1 MASSTYLHGHHE
13 SVLAAHRRRTAE
25 NSCAYLLDHL
35 HRGATVLDV
44 GCGPGT
50 ITVDLARIVAPG
62 TVVALD
68 AEIGMLQATAA
79 LAAERQL
86 DNVTVVLADAMALPW
101 PDATFDIVHLHQ
113 VLQHV
118 PDPRALLRECRRVC
132 RPGGIV
138 AARDADYAGFLWS
151 PLDPDLD
158 RWQTLYEQ
166 VARAL
171 GGRAGRRALPAR
183 MGQRRG
189 LSRGHRIGKHMGVR
203 NLRRTGLV
211 GRVLGETGPAV
222 GFCDDGSRH
231 ATRPSR
237 RARRHQPG
245 LVALGTRA
253 HWVAPRASRR
263 NPRAAVSSTMSSTR
277 CATNALGGI
286 ASTGPREEVHPYP
299 RPDVLA

>member
-171 GGRAGRRALPAR
+171 GASRTPGVTCSNGPATRAFARSSHRQAHGCSQPPPNGPGGESPGRDGPCSRVLRRRLSPRNSPIATSSTPSAGPGCAGHTRPLGGSSCLTAKS
-183 MGQRRG
+183 
-189 LSRGHRIGKHMGVR
+189 SRGGELDDELDAVCDERPWRHRVDR
-203 NLRRTGLV
+203 PPR
-211 GRVLGETGPAV
+211 
-222 GFCDDGSRH
+222 GSPPV
-231 ATRPSR
+231 PS
-237 RARRHQPG
+237 A
-245 LVALGTRA
+245 
-253 HWVAPRASRR
+253 
-263 NPRAAVSSTMSSTR
+263 
-277 CATNALGGI
+277 
-286 ASTGPREEVHPYP
+286 
-299 RPDVLA
+299 

>member
-62 TVVALD
+62 RVVALD
-68 AEIGMLQATAA
+68 TEIGMLQATAA
-79 LAAERQL
+79 LATERQL
-86 DNVTVVLADAMALPW
+86 DNVTVVLADATALPW

-118 PDPRALLRECRRVC
+118 PDPRAVLRECRRVC

-151 PLDPDLD
+151 PLDPDLE
-158 RWQTLYEQ
+158 RWHTLYEQ
-166 VARAL
+166 VARAS
-171 GGRAGRRALPAR
+171 GGEPDAGRYLLEWASDAGFREVIASASTWVFATPAERAWWGESWARRAL
-183 MGQRRG
+183 Q
-189 LSRGHRIGKHMGVR
+189 S
-203 NLRRTGLV
+203 
-211 GRVLGETGPAV
+211 
-222 GFCDDGSRH
+222 GF
-231 ATRPSR
+231 ATTALATQL
-237 RARRHQPG
+237 ARRDELDAISRAWLRWAHAPTG
-245 LVALGTRA
+245 WLLVPHGEILA
-253 HWVAPRASRR
+253 RR
-263 NPRAAVSSTMSSTR
+263 
-277 CATNALGGI
+277 
-286 ASTGPREEVHPYP
+286 
-299 RPDVLA
+299 